1 MISWMLFNIRKEF
14 QSSLKIRIQTYKEIF
29 TFWAENINF
38 YQLCKPNCCW
48 INFFQRTVLSSISID
63 PYWFIKPKVHNS
75 HIIWSRVVQVTSAT
89 GLPPN
94 TPTLKTKQPH
104 SKLWPLGSLAYHRLG
119 SNTSVLS
126 RVHLQLPSIFSS
138 PMW

>member
-1 MISWMLFNIRKEF
+1 MISWMLFNIRREF
-14 QSSLKIRIQTYKEIF
+14 QSSLKIRIQTFWEIF

-48 INFFQRTVLSSISID
+48 INFFHRTVLSSISID

-75 HIIWSRVVQVTSAT
+75 HIIWSRVVQGTSAT

-104 SKLWPLGSLAYHRLG
+104 SKLWPLGSLANPRLG

-126 RVHLQLPSIFSS
+126 RVHLQLPSIFSN